1 MKLAI
6 ILSTNHAETNW
17 NALRLANVA
26 LSRGDVVTIFLLG
39 EGVEYEKNNSP
50 QFNVIEQIN
59 KFLQSKN
66 SKIIACETCMNVRK
80 QKGNKTCPAGGIVDL
95 YNLVVNFDKVLTF

>member
-6 ILSTNHAETNW
+6 ILSTNNTETNW
-17 NALRLANVA
+17 NALRLTNVA
-26 LSRGDVVTIFLLG
+26 LNKGDMVTIFLLG
-39 EGVEYEKNNSP
+39 EGVEYEKNSSP
-50 QFNVIEQIN
+50 QFNVTEQID

-66 SKIIACETCMNVRK
+66 AKIIACETCMNVRK

-95 YNLVVNFDKVLTF
+95 YNLVINYDKVLTF